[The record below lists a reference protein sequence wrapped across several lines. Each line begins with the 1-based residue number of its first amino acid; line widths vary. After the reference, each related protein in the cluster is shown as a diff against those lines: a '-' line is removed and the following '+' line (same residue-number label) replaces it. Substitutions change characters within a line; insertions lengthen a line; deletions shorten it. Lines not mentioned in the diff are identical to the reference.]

1 MSVELLESFVGSR
14 EMVKEWY
21 TDVQFYSKEHEQIGE
36 RFARFSFVSLF
47 MPRGRHRSADAEGC
61 SLY

>member
-14 EMVKEWY
+14 DMVREWY

-36 RFARFSFVSLF
+36 RFARFSFVSLCILCSRDRAQQL
-47 MPRGRHRSADAEGC
+47 PRWLS
-61 SLY
+61 Y